1 MLFESFASHNARGY
15 SNDRIAEEHD
25 DHRDELA
32 CGGDWCD
39 VAIAYG
45 GDGDNSPVDPSGDAG
60 NGGVG
65 IALNAVHCGSKN
77 DGHDEYKHHEYE
89 DFHRTAT
96 KRVEQKTA
104 FVEEAGHFEDAENT
118 QHTHHAEHRKG
129 GSGGEE
135 EAEIGGQDREEVNN
149 AIEGKNIFPG
159 LLETVDAEVVFESEE
174 NGESPTE
181 HPHGDGEP
189 VGSVGHAFED
199 DDQDVEGD
207 ADEQPDVEFL
217 SGRGIGF
224 EDDSIDLLLGE
235 GSVAFGEE
243 DSEEGSMEDVADE
256 IDNFDKNVLIG
267 NIGNPLLQLF

>member
-32 CGGDWCD
+32 CGGDRGD
-39 VAIAYG
+39 VAIADG

-104 FVEEAGHFEDAENT
+104 FVEEAGHFEDSENT

-129 GSGGEE
+129 GSCREE
-135 EAEIGGQDREEVNN
+135 EAEIGGQDREKVNN

-159 LLETVDAEVVFESEE
+159 LLEAIDAEVVFESEE

-181 HPHGDGEP
+181 HPHGDGKP
-189 VGSVGHAFED
+189 VGSVGHTFEND
-199 DDQDVEGD
+199 NQDVESD

-243 DSEEGSMEDVADE
+243 DSEEGSMEDVADK
-256 IDNFDKNVLIG
+256 IDNFDKNVLIR

>member
-1 MLFESFASHNARGY
+1 MLFESFTSHNAGGY

-39 VAIAYG
+39 VAIADG

-60 NGGVG
+60 NGRVG

-104 FVEEAGHFEDAENT
+104 FVDEAGHFEDAENT

-135 EAEIGGQDREEVNN
+135 EAEIGGQDREKVNN

-159 LLETVDAEVVFESEE
+159 LLKAIDAEVVFESEE

-181 HPHGDGEP
+181 HPHGDGKP
-189 VGSVGHAFED
+189 VGSVGHAFEND
-199 DDQDVEGD
+199 NQDVESD

-235 GSVAFGEE
+235 RAVAFREE

-256 IDNFDKNVLIG
+256 IDNFDENVLIR

>member
-1 MLFESFASHNARGY
+1 MLFESFTSHNARGY
-15 SNDRIAEEHD
+15 SNDGIAEEHY

-39 VAIAYG
+39 VAIADG
-45 GDGDNSPVDPSGDAG
+45 GDGDYSPVDPSGDAG
-60 NGGVG
+60 NGRVG

-118 QHTHHAEHRKG
+118 QHTHHAEHREG

-135 EAEIGGQDREEVNN
+135 EAEIGGQDGEEVNN

-159 LLETVDAEVVFESEE
+159 LLETVDTEVVFKSEE

-181 HPHGDGEP
+181 YPHGDGKP
-189 VGSVGHAFED
+189 VGSVGHTFEND
-199 DDQDVEGD
+199 NQDVESD

-256 IDNFDKNVLIG
+256 IDNFDKNVLIR

>member
-1 MLFESFASHNARGY
+1 MLFDSFASHNARGY

-45 GDGDNSPVDPSGDAG
+45 GDGDNSPVDSSGDAG

-96 KRVEQKTA
+96 KRVEKKTA
-104 FVEEAGHFEDAENT
+104 FVEEAGHFEDSENT

-135 EAEIGGQDREEVNN
+135 ETEIGGQDREKVNN

-159 LLETVDAEVVFESEE
+159 LLDTIDAEVVFESEE

-181 HPHGDGEP
+181 HPHGDGKP

-256 IDNFDKNVLIG
+256 IDNFDKNVLIR

>member
-45 GDGDNSPVDPSGDAG
+45 GDGDNSPVDSSGDAG

-104 FVEEAGHFEDAENT
+104 FVQEAGHFEDSENT
-118 QHTHHAEHRKG
+118 QHTHHAEYRKG
-129 GSGGEE
+129 GSCREE

-159 LLETVDAEVVFESEE
+159 LLEAIDAEVVFESEE

-181 HPHGDGEP
+181 HPHRDGEP

>member
-1 MLFESFASHNARGY
+1 M
-15 SNDRIAEEHD
+15 
-25 DHRDELA
+25 A
-32 CGGDWCD
+32 CGGDWGD
-39 VAIAYG
+39 VAIADG

-159 LLETVDAEVVFESEE
+159 LLETVDTEVVFKGEE

-217 SGRGIGF
+217 SGSGIGF

-256 IDNFDKNVLIG
+256 IDNFDKNVLIR

>member
-45 GDGDNSPVDPSGDAG
+45 GDGDNSPVDSSGDAG

-77 DGHDEYKHHEYE
+77 DGHNEYKHHEYE

-104 FVEEAGHFEDAENT
+104 FVQEAGHFEDSENT
-118 QHTHHAEHRKG
+118 QHTHHAEYRKG
-129 GSGGEE
+129 GSSREE

-159 LLETVDAEVVFESEE
+159 LLETVDTEVVFESEE
-174 NGESPTE
+174 NGEPPTE
-181 HPHGDGEP
+181 YPHRDGEP

-199 DDQDVEGD
+199 DDQDVEGN

-256 IDNFDKNVLIG
+256 IDNFDKNVLIR